1 MIIQTDLLTTPTTK
15 TFNEIY
21 HSAGTTNN
29 DFDYYV
35 FTPVEECAGTNVL
48 NKIYSS
54 SFKDM
59 FLAKYGRYNISSP
72 FNNEGDE
79 YLNEMKDYTVV
90 LLDRYKELFKIYG
103 QDVLNLAGFKET
115 YEDTQNENE
124 DITYEDN
131 SSNNTE
137 FIELP
142 NQQTNQEYITNKN
155 KNTYTDNSTNNR
167 TNTKDKN
174 YTMNKVNILD
184 EYIKAVNKFKNIF
197 NEFLDEYKIL
207 FMGVW

>member
-15 TFNEIY
+15 TFKEIY
-21 HSAGTTNN
+21 NMSSD
-29 DFDYYV
+29 DFNYV
-35 FTPVEECAGTNVL
+35 FNFVDECVGVNVL
-48 NKIYSS
+48 NKIYSK

-59 FLAKYGRYNISSP
+59 FFAKYGTYNISSP
-72 FNNEGDE
+72 FNNEGGE
-79 YLNEMKDYTVV
+79 YLDEMLNYTIV

-124 DITYEDN
+124 NITYEDN

-142 NQQTNQEYITNKN
+142 NQQTSQEYITNKN